1 VYFFLYDTHWLNDK
15 QAVGDDKGFFTAI
28 DTISKH
34 DIVLSMKAKHAKI
47 LALIFSRPVSGNVRW
62 NDALGLLT
70 ALGAEIAEAE
80 GSRVRAFL
88 FRAYP

>member
-1 VYFFLYDTHWLNDK
+1 
-15 QAVGDDKGFFTAI
+15 
-28 DTISKH
+28 
-34 DIVLSMKAKHAKI
+34 MKAKHAKI

-80 GSRVRAFL
+80 GSRVRVFL
-88 FRAYP
+88 FNQVKVFHRPHPSPSMDKGAVASLRDWLTANGVKP